1 MWSDKARREHLNQLY
16 LSNANLCPHFCLF
29 YYISDLQTHEKSSR
43 KSFYCY
49 VFLLQMFAKV
59 FHDYFSALSFFSLLL
74 RLLSCGLQRGVWR
87 NFEVVE
93 EKLKCLV
100 KMNGRESEES
110 KDDNMKHYDNLIVMT
125 NFIRFLRKLMLSTN
139 YSEYFWKHVS
149 TFSVI
154 CSIDIY
160 LLFFNF
166 LHFLNSF
173 IFSWKNISNSCTEI
187 STLLF

>member
-1 MWSDKARREHLNQLY
+1 
-16 LSNANLCPHFCLF
+16 
-29 YYISDLQTHEKSSR
+29 
-43 KSFYCY
+43 
-49 VFLLQMFAKV
+49 
-59 FHDYFSALSFFSLLL
+59 
-74 RLLSCGLQRGVWR
+74 
-87 NFEVVE
+87 
-93 EKLKCLV
+93 
-100 KMNGRESEES
+100 MNGRESEES

-173 IFSWKNISNSCTEI
+173 IFSWKNISNSCTET